1 MGRAPHGSKPRDVA
15 VFAQHLSGGSEITIF
30 NNLNNA
36 GSVVRL
42 RQRDVFSAR
51 HLMAGFAL
59 VEPRLPLEGEAL
71 ACAERLRKVAD
82 SGDLHIEDPDATL
95 LAVAV
100 NALDVILVLTDCQ
113 ETLDNAVLDSIL
125 GDWVVT
131 KSRTSA

>member
-1 MGRAPHGSKPRDVA
+1 
-15 VFAQHLSGGSEITIF
+15 
-30 NNLNNA
+30 
-36 GSVVRL
+36 
-42 RQRDVFSAR
+42 
-51 HLMAGFAL
+51 MAGFAL